1 MTVRVIVADPMTYR
15 CDVLAVGV
23 FASPGRLEGAA
34 AKVDQALGGLLAKAL
49 HEERFSGELGKVF
62 VLHTLGRLPA
72 ARIAVVGLGDR
83 ATATVDGQRTG
94 AAAVARAIQE
104 RRLGRL
110 VFPPFQHPTV
120 EPAEIAAARTEGAL
134 LGTYA
139 FTKYRKDKGHSID
152 IDLLA
157 ANRAEAAAVE
167 AGRRR
172 GQVIAEA
179 VNYARDL
186 VNEPAN
192 IMTPDALAAEARR
205 VTKGTKLKV
214 RVLGPQDLKKRGME
228 VILAVGA
235 ASAHTPRLILIDYT
249 PTRPRRTVA
258 LAGKGVTFDTGG
270 LDIKTADGM
279 ATMKDDMAGAAAVLA
294 TMRALP
300 LLAPQVRVTAAI
312 AAAENAI
319 GSRAMRPGDILTAVN
334 GTTIEITN
342 TDAEGRLVLAEAVAH
357 LVAGKPDEVIDLA
370 TLTGAASVALG
381 PYAAAI
387 MGTDQSLVDRLV
399 GSGARIGER
408 LVPLPLYE
416 EYRQAMRS
424 EVADIRNSG
433 TRPGG
438 AQKGAIF
445 IREFVGGVPWAHIDI
460 APVAYFEREEGT
472 SAIQPKGASGFG
484 VRTLLEYLTTR
495 G

>member
-1 MTVRVIVADPMTYR
+1 MTVRVTVADPIAYR
-15 CDVLAVGV
+15 CDALAVGV
-23 FASPGRLEGAA
+23 FSSPGRLEGTA
-34 AKVDQALGGLLAKAL
+34 AKVDQAMGGLLARAL
-49 HEERFSGELGKVF
+49 HEERFSGEFGKVF

-72 ARIAVVGLGDR
+72 ARIAVLGLGDR
-83 ATATVDGQRTG
+83 GTVNVDRHRVG
-94 AAAVARAIQE
+94 AAALARAVQE

-110 VFPPFQHPTV
+110 TFPPFQHPTV
-120 EPAEIAAARTEGAL
+120 EPAEIAAARTEGVL

-139 FTKYRKDKGHSID
+139 FTKYRKEKGHTID
-152 IDLLA
+152 VDLLA

-205 VTKGTKLKV
+205 TTKGTKLKV
-214 RVLGPQDLKKRGME
+214 QVLGPQELKKRGME

-235 ASAHTPRLILIDYT
+235 ASVHTPRLILLDYT
-249 PTRPRRTVA
+249 PPRPRRTVA

-270 LDIKTADGM
+270 LDIKPADGM

-300 LLAPQVRVTAAI
+300 LLAPPIRVTAAI
-312 AAAENAI
+312 AAVENAI

-342 TDAEGRLVLAEAVAH
+342 TDAEGRLILADTVAH
-357 LVAGKPDEVIDLA
+357 LAAGKPDELIDLA
-370 TLTGAASVALG
+370 TLTGAASIAMG

-387 MGTDQSLVDRLV
+387 MGTDQALVDRLV
-399 GSGARIGER
+399 GAGARIGER

-416 EYRQAMRS
+416 EYRQAMS
-424 EVADIRNSG
+424 SQVADIKNSG
-433 TRPGG
+433 SRPGG

-445 IREFVGGVPWAHIDI
+445 IREFAGGVPWAHIDI

-484 VRTLLEYLTTR
+484 VRTLLEYLTAR

>member
-1 MTVRVIVADPMTYR
+1 MTVRVTVADPVAYR

-23 FASPGRLEGAA
+23 FSSPGRLEGTA
-34 AKVDQALGGLLAKAL
+34 AKVDQAMGGLLARAL
-49 HEERFSGELGKVF
+49 HEERFSGEFGKVF

-72 ARIAVVGLGDR
+72 ARIAVLGLGDR
-83 ATATVDGQRTG
+83 NTVNVDRHRVG
-94 AAAVARAIQE
+94 AAALARAVQE

-110 VFPPFQHPTV
+110 TFPPFQHPTV

-134 LGTYA
+134 LGTYT
-139 FTKYRKDKGHSID
+139 FTKYRKEKGHTID

-205 VTKGTKLKV
+205 TTKGTKLKV
-214 RVLGPQDLKKRGME
+214 LVLGPQELKKRGME

-235 ASAHTPRLILIDYT
+235 ASVHTPRLILLDYT
-249 PTRPRRTVA
+249 PARPRRTVA

-270 LDIKTADGM
+270 LDIKPADGM

-300 LLAPQVRVTAAI
+300 LLAPPVRVTAAV
-312 AAAENAI
+312 AAVENAI

-342 TDAEGRLVLAEAVAH
+342 TDAEGRLILADTVAH
-357 LVAGKPDEVIDLA
+357 LAAGKPDELIDLA
-370 TLTGAASVALG
+370 TLTGAASIALG

-387 MGTDQSLVDRLV
+387 MGTDQHLVDRLV
-399 GSGARIGER
+399 GAGARIGER

-416 EYRQAMRS
+416 EYRQAMS
-424 EVADIRNSG
+424 SQVADIKNSG
-433 TRPGG
+433 SRPGG

-445 IREFVGGVPWAHIDI
+445 IREFAGGVPWAHVDI
-460 APVAYFEREEGT
+460 APVAYFDREDGT

-484 VRTLLEYLTTR
+484 VRTLLEYLTAR